1 MQGRCGLHPR
11 QSMSGASA
19 SLQPVVTHPAM
30 GHRLLRPQPGTLQ
43 ALGPS
48 SPTCRVPGTLRCH
61 VQPMESAGM
70 LAGQALGSWQAG
82 VQIPLQFPEMSRG
95 ASLPNR
101 CSRKIPG
108 GVGS

>member
-1 MQGRCGLHPR
+1 M
-11 QSMSGASA
+11 
-19 SLQPVVTHPAM
+19 
-30 GHRLLRPQPGTLQ
+30 
-43 ALGPS
+43 
-48 SPTCRVPGTLRCH
+48 
-61 VQPMESAGM
+61 QPMESAGM